1 MPETE
6 DLTEVEQSAIF
17 NAFARTTG
25 TNNVSPLLA
34 AVHDIV
40 AAREAA
46 ARREAHRIIERC
58 LRLRNEDGTHKVPAN
73 ARNII
78 RAAMYGESS

>member
-6 DLTEVEQSAIF
+6 DLTEAEQSAIF

-40 AAREAA
+40 EARMADAWDEGYQHGY
-46 ARREAHRIIERC
+46 EDDGGPNPHRAIE
-58 LRLRNEDGTHKVPAN
+58 ETP
-73 ARNII
+73 
-78 RAAMYGESS
+78 